1 MVAIEI
7 EEMYKVVGVE
17 PIDILATFGYYWTMG
32 LENINDD
39 FYYKFDDSKQMSI
52 LKLLLKHFNHTS
64 LHKITRTQYTFN
76 ILEEVDKKF
85 NIKYTAFGKFDIVLA
100 KMVKLVWC
108 ELNNEQQNEIKSV
121 LEGATE

>member
-1 MVAIEI
+1 MVAVEI

-52 LKLLLKHFNHTS
+52 LKLLLKYFDHTS
-64 LHKITRTQYTFN
+64 LHRITRTQYTFN

-85 NIKYTAFGKFDIVLA
+85 EIKFTAFGKFDVVLA
-100 KMVKLVWC
+100 KMVKLVY
-108 ELNNEQQNEIKSV
+108 ETLTNEQKSELKNILEIS
-121 LEGATE
+121 

>member
-1 MVAIEI
+1 MVAVEI

-52 LKLLLKHFNHTS
+52 LKLLLKYFNHTS
-64 LHKITRTQYTFN
+64 LHRITRTQYTFN

-85 NIKYTAFGKFDIVLA
+85 EIKYTAFGKFDIVLA
-100 KMVKLVWC
+100 KMVKLVY
-108 ELNNEQQNEIKSV
+108 ETLTNEQKSELKNI
-121 LEGATE
+121 LETP

>member
-1 MVAIEI
+1 MVAVEI

-52 LKLLLKHFNHTS
+52 LKLLLKYFNHTS
-64 LHKITRTQYTFN
+64 LHRITRTQYTFN

-85 NIKYTAFGKFDIVLA
+85 EIKYTAFGKFDIVLA
-100 KMVKLVWC
+100 KMVKLIWC
-108 ELNNEQQNEIKSV
+108 ELNSEQQNEIKSV
-121 LEGATE
+121 LEGA

>member
-1 MVAIEI
+1 MVAVEI

-52 LKLLLKHFNHTS
+52 LKLFLQYFNHTS
-64 LHKITRTQYTFN
+64 LHRITRTQYTFN
-76 ILEEVDKKF
+76 ILEEIDKKF
-85 NIKYTAFGKFDIVLA
+85 EIKYTAFGKFDIVLA

-108 ELNNEQQNEIKSV
+108 ELNDEQQNEIKSV
-121 LEGATE
+121 LEGA